1 MSPDKRQDGLDGFD
15 ALERRAHRELQRL
28 DAPHAPRTLLPR
40 ILAAVDAWA
49 NRPWYTRAWFTWPI
63 GWRLGSIA
71 VLALAAFAWSF
82 SPPVPASVVA
92 TTSAGSVI
100 WHTLIEPLLG
110 YVVGLVVLM
119 CLACAVFGAALNYLF
134 LERTA
139 SQ

>member
-1 MSPDKRQDGLDGFD
+1 MSFD
-15 ALERRAHRELQRL
+15 ELERRVHDEIRRL
-28 DAPHAPRTLLPR
+28 PDPLAPGTLLPR

-49 NRPWYTRAWFTWPI
+49 NRPWYARAWFTWPLA
-63 GWRLGSIA
+63 WQA
-71 VLALAAFAWSF
+71 VSVALVALAVYATWTA
-82 SPPVPASVVA
+82 PPLPASIVA

-100 WHTLIEPLLG
+100 WRTLFEPLLG

-139 SQ
+139 SR